1 MLNWL
6 IAQGNVVPIPGAKTA
21 KQAQE
26 FIGALGWRLQDDEIA
41 ELRSMTS
48 NIERVI
54 GLPLE
59 RF

>member
-1 MLNWL
+1 M
-6 IAQGNVVPIPGAKTA
+6 PIPGAKTA